1 MVNYNGRS
9 YVCLLDFAMDFIRG
23 KWKAVLLCHLYNEP
37 KRFLELQR
45 MTEGISQK
53 VLNEKLKE
61 LENDE
66 LVCKKVY
73 AEIPPKVE
81 YSLTDKGKELT
92 SIIKEIESWSVK
104 HYPEL
109 DNKCI

>member
-1 MVNYNGRS
+1 MVNYNGKS

-23 KWKAVLLCHLYNEP
+23 KWKGVLLCHLYNGP

-61 LENDE
+61 LENDG
-66 LVCKKVY
+66 LVDKIIYPEV
-73 AEIPPKVE
+73 PPKVE
-81 YSLTDKGKELT
+81 YFLTDKGKDLT
-92 SIIKEIESWSVK
+92 KAIKEIEAWSIK
-104 HYPEL
+104 YYSYL
-109 DNKCI
+109 GDSCK